1 GYFTLW
7 LAISDA
13 TVDNGC
19 LRVLP
24 GESLDGLRDFEMTDL
39 GRTCWPLDHPNQGVP
54 VELKRGDAVI
64 FTSKMV
70 HSSGANTTDGF
81 RKGLIVAFIDSHAVS
96 TRTGER
102 FKTVPYPDT

>member
-1 GYFTLW
+1 V
-7 LAISDA
+7 A
-13 TVDNGC
+13 NGC

-24 GESLDGLRDFEMTDL
+24 GESLDGLRDFEMTEL

-54 VELKRGDAVI
+54 VELHRGDAVI
-64 FTSKMV
+64 FTSRMV

-96 TRTGER
+96 TRSGEHYN
-102 FKTVPYPDT
+102 TVAYPEA